1 MQFLVDNSAYD
12 CMPRNSLICAVE
24 KDIKIV
30 DAIQLLFSEKAEEL
44 LIWDNGLVEWNF
56 LFSLADAIRFTL
68 FAVHSYT
75 SNEKVFGIQYLI

>member
-30 DAIQLLFSEKAEEL
+30 DAIELLISEKAEEL
-44 LIWDNGLVEWNF
+44 LIWDNKLV
-56 LFSLADAIRFTL
+56 
-68 FAVHSYT
+68 
-75 SNEKVFGIQYLI
+75 